1 MNTPTL
7 RVHGWVR
14 KKGNNPPIKQ
24 TPRIGKEGKEMINA
38 RKGKDMTRSV
48 RMCGVYGDGG
58 RVGVEEDEELEE
70 VRLWLGAGG
79 IK

>member
-7 RVHGWVR
+7 RVQGWVR

-24 TPRIGKEGKEMINA
+24 TPRIGKEGKEMMNA
-38 RKGKDMTRSV
+38 RKGKDTTRSV

-58 RVGVEEDEELEE
+58 RVGVEENEELEE

>member
-1 MNTPTL
+1 M

>member
-1 MNTPTL
+1 M

-24 TPRIGKEGKEMINA
+24 TPRIGKEGKEMMNA

-48 RMCGVYGDGG
+48 RMCGVHGDGG

-70 VRLWLGAGG
+70 GRLWLGAGG